1 MPRVSVIIPVY
12 NVEDYLALSV
22 ASVRQQTLEDIEII
36 CVNDGSTD
44 GSREILALLEAV
56 DSRIVVIDKP
66 NGGLSSARN
75 AGIDRATGEYLCF
88 LDADDLMDEGACGA
102 IADAFERTGADVVTY
117 GASSYPPF
125 RGYPWLER
133 VLSPRDV
140 VYGEFTPALLFDEAS
155 HPFAWR
161 TALRRSF
168 LVDSALRFDEDLAYG
183 EDEVFH
189 FALYP
194 RSSRTALIS
203 DKLIRYRVARGG
215 SLMDGQRGDLARRV
229 GEHLAIVGCVLRDW
243 GDGGFLVPW
252 GQELFDWSA
261 EFLLLDLLALPEAAR
276 LVAASQLRELWF
288 EVFGEEGAGRF
299 AAASRFHVLARL
311 IACGGEKLPGG
322 RVARARYY
330 LSRLTPARL
339 VKVLHGRLRARRPSV
354 PGGVDQATW
363 EAEDARHRQEALQ
376 SLRAEAAAPR
386 TP

>member
-1 MPRVSVIIPVY
+1 MPRVSVVIPVY
-12 NVEDYLALSV
+12 GVEDYLALSV

-36 CVNDGSTD
+36 CVNDGSPD
-44 GSREILALLEAV
+44 GSRDILALLEAV
-56 DSRIVVIDKP
+56 DPRIVVVDKP

-88 LDADDLMDEGACGA
+88 LDADDLMDEGACRA

-117 GASSYPPF
+117 GASPYPLF

-133 VLSPRDV
+133 VLSPRDA

-155 HPFAWR
+155 HPFVWR

-194 RSSRTALIS
+194 RSSQTVLIS

-229 GEHLAIVGCVLRDW
+229 EEHLALVGCVLRDW

-261 EFLLLDLLALPEAAR
+261 EFLLLDLLTLPEAAR
-276 LVAASQLRELWF
+276 LESASSLHELWV
-288 EVFGEEGAGRF
+288 EAFGEESACRL
-299 AAASRFHVLARL
+299 AVASRFHVLARP
-311 IACGGEKLPGG
+311 IACNRGKLPGG
-322 RVARARYY
+322 RVAKARYY

-339 VKVLHGRLRARRPSV
+339 AKVLRGRLRARRASAPSAV
-354 PGGVDQATW
+354 EQATW

-376 SLRAEAAAPR
+376 FLRAEAVAPR
-386 TP
+386 IP

>member
-1 MPRVSVIIPVY
+1 
-12 NVEDYLALSV
+12 
-22 ASVRQQTLEDIEII
+22 
-36 CVNDGSTD
+36 
-44 GSREILALLEAV
+44 
-56 DSRIVVIDKP
+56 
-66 NGGLSSARN
+66 
-75 AGIDRATGEYLCF
+75 
-88 LDADDLMDEGACGA
+88 
-102 IADAFERTGADVVTY
+102 
-117 GASSYPPF
+117 
-125 RGYPWLER
+125 
-133 VLSPRDV
+133 
-140 VYGEFTPALLFDEAS
+140 
-155 HPFAWR
+155 
-161 TALRRSF
+161 
-168 LVDSALRFDEDLAYG
+168 
-183 EDEVFH
+183 
-189 FALYP
+189 
-194 RSSRTALIS
+194 
-203 DKLIRYRVARGG
+203 
-215 SLMDGQRGDLARRV
+215 MDGQRGDLARRV